1 MLILSRGYK
10 MNLTPEEVEELQEQI
25 ILIYRAINQK
35 KLFNKFFC
43 GGIAPK
49 KLFKNESS
57 LIKKLNQTNG
67 IENLLKEC
75 IIELEE
81 IKKGNPIE
89 NEVQVSEIVSIYNLE
104 GLYKKYGMRDPLD
117 TDKLDIKRLLKF
129 L

>member
-1 MLILSRGYK
+1 MT
-10 MNLTPEEVEELQEQI
+10 LTPEEVEELQEQL

-35 KLFNKFFC
+35 KLFNKFYC
-43 GGIAPK
+43 GGIAPE

-67 IENLLKEC
+67 IENLLKKC

-81 IKKGNPIE
+81 IKKGKPIE
-89 NEVQVSEIVSIYNLE
+89 NEIRINEIASIYDLE
-104 GLYKKYGMRDPLD
+104 GLYRKYNMIDPLD
-117 TDKLDIKRLLKF
+117 IDKLDIKRLLKF